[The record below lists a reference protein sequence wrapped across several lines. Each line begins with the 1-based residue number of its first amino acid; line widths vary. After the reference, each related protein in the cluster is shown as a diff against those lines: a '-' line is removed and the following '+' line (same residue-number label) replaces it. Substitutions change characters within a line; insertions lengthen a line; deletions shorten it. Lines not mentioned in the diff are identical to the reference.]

1 MFDLEMWKT
10 TRIILAKMVDKLS
23 DEELLLAPEG
33 FNNSMLW
40 NLGHILNIQQVLHY
54 KLCSLEV
61 PMDKSQ
67 MNFFTQGSSPT
78 QWSGTPDIKYLR
90 SFILESLNQTLDDRV
105 NQKFKTFKPFST
117 STGVVISDFESCLA
131 FNFFH
136 EGLHTGYMMAQR
148 KAIRIT

>member
-10 TRIILAKMVDKLS
+10 TRIIMAKMVDNLS
-23 DEELLLAPEG
+23 DEELCLVPKG

-40 NLGHILNIQQVLHY
+40 NLGHILTIQQVLHY

-61 PMDKSQ
+61 PMDKNQ
-67 MNFFTQGSSPT
+67 VEFFTQGTSPT
-78 QWSGTPDIKYLR
+78 QWSGRPDIKYLR

-105 NQKFKTFKPFST
+105 NQKFITFKSFTT

-136 EGLHTGYMMAQR
+136 EGLHTGYIMAQR
-148 KAIRIT
+148 KAVRAT